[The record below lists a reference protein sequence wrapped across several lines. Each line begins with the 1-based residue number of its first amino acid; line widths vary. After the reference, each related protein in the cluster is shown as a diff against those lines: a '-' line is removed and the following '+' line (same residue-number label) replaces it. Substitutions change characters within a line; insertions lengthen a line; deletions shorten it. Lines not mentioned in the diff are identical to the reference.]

1 MRCPCA
7 FRLRRLAQ
15 TGCCGDLSSE
25 GLLFVAR
32 RARFLSY
39 VHCLWQAWHLRDM
52 LRSKMS
58 FCVTGAWHRTL
69 SHPRGER
76 GTVSTLLKC
85 WQARFKMRA
94 GFGCHYSWQAQDSV
108 NLDDVL
114 KGSKDVESLVLW
126 NCRHLLFWISLDMID
141 EMIPCGRSALR
152 MARAFFVA
160 GAVFCKPRQKSGWD
174 WDLKHW
180 FWHF

>member
-25 GLLFVAR
+25 GLLFLTR

-39 VHCLWQAWHLRDM
+39 VHFLWQAWHFRDM

-58 FCVTGAWHRTL
+58 FCLTGAWHRTL

-76 GTVSTLLKC
+76 GTVSTLLKR

-94 GFGCHYSWQAQDSV
+94 GFGCHYSRQAQDSV

-126 NCRHLLFWISLDMID
+126 NCRHLLFWISLDMTD
-141 EMIPCGRSALR
+141 EMISTSDGSGIFRGRRCIL
-152 MARAFFVA
+152 
-160 GAVFCKPRQKSGWD
+160 
-174 WDLKHW
+174 
-180 FWHF
+180 